1 MCSYMDAN
9 CETTKVAMVSP
20 DALDFEASW
29 DSVLFLRSQIRFLL
43 VAAHPR
49 PLDLLASEIL
59 EGQRTSSDS
68 GQEDAGLSYRA
79 GSISQFELN
88 PTPQQWTAPTN
99 TGRLAIRVGDVVLKR
114 LAQVT
119 AAVVPPGLPLHPV
132 DANYLIIR
140 GLLEPQAWWVAL
152 CLNHP
157 ACGDYLL
164 SKSGRGILSRVSL
177 SVLRHWPVQNPPSDF
192 PRLARRLADLLQKR
206 TFLAGRIAAL
216 EAEVEA
222 AVARQMAT
230 TAYEDSEQRFAEHSW
245 SFFFPAALTDTSW
258 LPLHVAAEYRS
269 ALLRRDRDWQPLF
282 SYLLPGSPSR
292 NRFSRL
298 DDPLPVLRLSDISNV
313 PLVPASVRT
322 SVPAQA
328 NRVFRDPLQPEEVLL
343 STLGSSP
350 RVAFAPLSPQ
360 PPVYAV
366 DHWERLRFRSHA
378 AAFALI
384 LQTGAVTRQLRTL
397 ASGSIQQFI
406 RPEDIRRLFLPVLS
420 EETLAQ
426 WDRSFRSLCKSWH
439 QTDTDWQ
446 AALKD
451 GWQVLCRAFNLS
463 TSEAVT
469 RKL

>member
-1 MCSYMDAN
+1 MDAHSDMS
-9 CETTKVAMVSP
+9 KVAMVSP

-43 VAAHPR
+43 MAARLR
-49 PLDLLASEIL
+49 PLDLVASEIL
-59 EGQRTSSDS
+59 EGQRTPSDAK
-68 GQEDAGLSYRA
+68 QRDAGFVYRA
-79 GSISQFELN
+79 SSISQFELN
-88 PTPQQWTAPTN
+88 PTPQQWTAPSN
-99 TGRLAIRVGDVVLKR
+99 TDRLGIRVGDVVLKR
-114 LAQVT
+114 VAPVM
-119 AAVVPPGLPLHPV
+119 AAVIPAGLPLLPV
-132 DANYLIIR
+132 DSNFLIVR
-140 GLLEPQAWWVAL
+140 GLMEPQAWWVAF

-177 SVLRHWPVQNPPSDF
+177 SVLRHWPLQDPPSDF
-192 PRLARRLADLLQKR
+192 PHLARRLADLLQKR

-216 EAEVEA
+216 KAEVET
-222 AVARQMAT
+222 AVAEQMAT
-230 TAYEDSEQRFAEHSW
+230 TAYDDSEQRFAGRSW
-245 SFFFPAALTDTSW
+245 SFFFTPALTDSSW

-269 ALLRRDRDWQPLF
+269 AVLRRDRDWQPLF
-282 SYLLPGSPSR
+282 SYLLPDSPSR

-298 DDPLPVLRLSDISNV
+298 DNPLPVLRLSDISNI
-313 PLVPASVRT
+313 PLVPAAVRV

-350 RVAFAPLSPQ
+350 RVAFAPWSPQ

-366 DHWERLRFRSHA
+366 DNWERLRFRSHA

-397 ASGSIQQFI
+397 ASGSVQQFI
-406 RPEDIRRLFLPVLS
+406 RPEEIQRLFLPVLS
-420 EETLAQ
+420 EVTLAL

-439 QTDTDWQ
+439 QTDSDWQ
-446 AALKD
+446 VALQE
-451 GWQVLCRAFNLS
+451 GWQVLVRAFNLS
-463 TSEAVT
+463 TSEAFK
-469 RKL
+469 RNQ